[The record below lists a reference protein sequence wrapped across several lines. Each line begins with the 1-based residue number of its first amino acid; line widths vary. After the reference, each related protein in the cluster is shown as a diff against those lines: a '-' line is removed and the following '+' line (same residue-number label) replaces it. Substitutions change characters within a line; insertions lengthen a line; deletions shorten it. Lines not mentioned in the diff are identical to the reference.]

1 MYGLG
6 DSAFFSR
13 IPYSKKVIMQKN
25 RPSGVIVEQPV
36 VQEQPRFVQTP
47 GARLWR
53 NRHFNIFWA
62 GQTLSVCGDAFATIA
77 IPLLV
82 LQATGSVAVMGLVT
96 AVFGVAQV
104 ITGLFAG
111 WLADRLDRRRLMIF
125 CDVWRTLLY
134 FSIPLGWWLSG
145 PHLWLIFV
153 VVALGSG
160 LGMVFQVTYITAI
173 ANLVDPDQLSD
184 ANSRLQATQAVG
196 FILGPILAG
205 LISGFFGPSVAISV
219 DALSFALSA
228 LSILLIRLRP
238 VALVAPLDLLRAD
251 VPERSSVLQTRGG
264 LRQEFLAGLRF
275 LWQQPVLRSLTIL
288 LFLAGLL
295 ASGALDIFIFHIKH
309 DLGQN
314 DSTVGLVFG
323 LASIGGVVAGIL
335 TPRLRRRWGF
345 AACWLGGMITQ
356 FVALAL
362 IGLSENLLLIGLFA
376 VAFTFT
382 SSLTAI
388 CSISLRQQITPDY
401 LLGRVTSA
409 FWTLTSAP
417 APIGA
422 ALFTALAG
430 QIGAAIVLA
439 AVGFG
444 GALVACLGFFT
455 PIRQQRER

>member
-1 MYGLG
+1 MQNQSFSEKAVSKRPGVAQSEVVLKAALG
-6 DSAFFSR
+6 A
-13 IPYSKKVIMQKN
+13 P
-25 RPSGVIVEQPV
+25 
-36 VQEQPRFVQTP
+36 P

-53 NRHFNIFWA
+53 NRHFTVFWA
-62 GQTLSVCGDAFATIA
+62 GQTLSVFGDAFATIA

-96 AVFGVAQV
+96 AVFGISQVA
-104 ITGLFAG
+104 TGLFAG

-125 CDVWRTLLY
+125 CDVLRTLLY

-173 ANLVDPDQLSD
+173 ANLVDPDQLNE
-184 ANSRLQATQAVG
+184 ANSRLQGTQALA

-205 LISGFFGPSVAISV
+205 LISGIFGPNVAILV
-219 DALSFALSA
+219 DAFSFAASA
-228 LSILLIRLRP
+228 LSIVLIRLRP
-238 VALVAPLDLLRAD
+238 VAQVSPLELLHAET
-251 VPERSSVLQTRGG
+251 PEQAALPREIQARGS
-264 LRQEFLAGLRF
+264 LSQEFLAGLRF

-288 LFLAGLL
+288 LFFEGLL
-295 ASGALDIFIFHIKH
+295 NSGALDIFIFHIKH

-323 LASIGGVVAGIL
+323 LASIGGLIAGVL
-335 TPRLRRRWGF
+335 TPRLRRSWGF
-345 AACWLGGMITQ
+345 AACWIVGNI
-356 FVALAL
+356 ALYAALSL
-362 IGLSENLLLIGLFA
+362 IGLATNLWLIGLLA
-376 VAFTFT
+376 GVFTFT
-382 SSLTAI
+382 STLTAI

-422 ALFTALAG
+422 AVFTALAG
-430 QIGAAIVLA
+430 QMGAAVVLCV
-439 AVGFG
+439 VGIG
-444 GALVACLGFFT
+444 GVLISGLSFFT
-455 PIRQQRER
+455 PIRRQRI